1 MDDQNSQDEILGE
14 LNFIRMSLLLK
25 PTHADFLDT
34 IDKNNKSNAIRIL
47 IDTFMKQK
55 KMLSFE
61 KYLSSFAFGLAL
73 IGIGSI
79 LPNLYISLVSMG
91 TGLFCILF
99 SLYMYGKTRIKYE
112 KGE

>member
-1 MDDQNSQDEILGE
+1 MNDETSQDEIIGE
-14 LNFIRMSLLLK
+14 LNFIRVHVLLK
-25 PTHADFLDT
+25 PTHADFLKT
-34 IDKNNKSNAIRIL
+34 IDKDNISKAVRTL

-55 KMLSFE
+55 KLLSFE

-73 IGIGSI
+73 VGIGSI
-79 LPNLYISLVSMG
+79 LPNIYISLTSMG

-99 SLYMYGKTRIKYE
+99 SLYMYGKTKIKYE

>member
-1 MDDQNSQDEILGE
+1 MESQDEILGE
-14 LNFIRMSLLLK
+14 LNFIRMSILLK
-25 PTHADFLDT
+25 PAHADYLKK
-34 IDKNNKSNAIRIL
+34 IDVNNASNAVRIL

-55 KMLSFE
+55 RMLSFE

-73 IGIGSI
+73 VGIGSI
-79 LPNLYISLVSMG
+79 LTNIYISLASMG

-99 SLYMYGKTRIKYE
+99 SLYMYGKTRIRYE

>member
-1 MDDQNSQDEILGE
+1 MDDQNSQDELLGE
-14 LNFIRMSLLLK
+14 LNFVRMSLLLK
-25 PTHADFLDT
+25 PAHADFLKK
-34 IDKNNKSNAIRIL
+34 IDSNNASNAIRIL

-55 KMLSFE
+55 RMLSFE

-79 LPNLYISLVSMG
+79 LPNLYISLTSMG
-91 TGLFCILF
+91 TGLFCIIF
-99 SLYMYGKTRIKYE
+99 SLAMYSRTRIRYE